1 MRKLDLSEEERFKAR
16 RLKREMDEMGLPGVS
31 EDQCFTFKGVIASL
45 QSLSAEQ
52 LLAFRDGIAKVKSR
66 GPIWRALQEPPTLKQ
81 KQNAIAKFRKDLD
94 AIRRFAQLGSQK
106 DEGREGQPP
115 RRHNKSDVAIRDIL
129 LGADLAAELA
139 DTEEDALTG
148 GHLDVAE
155 WLAGAEKINAL
166 AKQLDE
172 ALRAPQKKSKRAG
185 PVPVAPRTR
194 LIGMALPNLYA
205 KVFGRRFSPNRAPD
219 IEFVQ
224 TCLALLGETK
234 AGENFIRE
242 CVKLAR
248 KRARQ
253 QQGASARIGDHHR
266 RIECGRGDLVATR
279 SIRKVAPEA
288 LAEDEPQRLK
298 AAEDA
303 AVESAAWA
311 TALVERGGSLFGLW
325 LD

>member
-1 MRKLDLSEEERFKAR
+1 MSARDELDLSDTESLQAR
-16 RLKREMDEMGLPGVS
+16 SLKREMDRIGLSGLS
-31 EDQCFTFKGVIASL
+31 EKQCFLFKDVIAKL
-45 QSLSAEQ
+45 TALSEEQ
-52 LLAFRDGIAKVKSR
+52 LLAFKDQLAKLKSR
-66 GPIWRALQEPPTLKQ
+66 MPIWRDLQEPPTLKQ
-81 KQNAIAKFRKDLD
+81 KKEARSKLRRSLD
-94 AIRRFAQLGSQK
+94 AIIRFERSGDKA
-106 DEGREGQPP
+106 DA
-115 RRHNKSDVAIRDIL
+115 AIRDA
-129 LGADLAAELA
+129 LGD
-139 DTEEDALTG
+139 
-148 GHLDVAE
+148 HLDVAE
-155 WLAGAEKINAL
+155 WLAGAEKIKAL
-166 AKQLDE
+166 VDE
-172 ALRAPQKKSKRAG
+172 ALRPPVKNSKRVG
-185 PVPVAPRTR
+185 PVPVAPRAR
-194 LIGMALPNLYA
+194 LIGMDLPNLYA
-205 KVFGRRFSPNRAPD
+205 KVFGRKFSPTRTLDA
-219 IEFVQ
+219 EFVQ

-266 RIECGRGDLVATR
+266 RIESGRGDLVATR

-288 LAEDEPQRLK
+288 LAEDERQRLK